1 MTSVT
6 QKNYKMENFKLSGDI
21 RTSVGKK
28 SSKLLRKQ
36 GDVPCVLY
44 GGEKTIHFYSPELS
58 FKKIIYTPN
67 AYLIK
72 LTIDEQEHNAL
83 LQDVQFHPVTDRII
97 HIDFKEISF
106 GKDVITYLP
115 IKITGESI
123 GLKEGG
129 KLSQKRRKLKVKGLP
144 KDLPDYIEIDIT
156 ELEIGE
162 SIKVGELDIK
172 NLSMLDPH
180 RSMIVAVVSSRL
192 SKGMEEGETGVE
204 IADEVEAGEETG
216 TEETGAEETG
226 AEEKTE

>member
-6 QKNYKMENFKLSGDI
+6 QKNYKMETFKLSGEL

-28 SSKLLRKQ
+28 SSKKIRAQ

-44 GGEKTIHFYSPELS
+44 GGEKTIHFFSPELS

-67 AYLIK
+67 AYLVK
-72 LTIDEQEHNAL
+72 LTIDGQEHDAL

-106 GKDVITYLP
+106 DKDVITHLP
-115 IKITGESI
+115 IKITGESTGI
-123 GLKEGG
+123 KQGG

-144 KDLPDYIEIDIT
+144 SNLPDFVEIDIT

-162 SIKVGELDIK
+162 SIKVGELDVK

-180 RSMIVAVVSSRL
+180 RSMIIAVVSSRL
-192 SKGMEEGETGVE
+192 AKGMEEGETGEEVVE
-204 IADEVEAGEETG
+204 EVEAGEETD
-216 TEETGAEETG
+216 TEDEAAEG
-226 AEEKTE
+226 KTE

>member
-6 QKNYKMENFKLSGDI
+6 QKNYKMKTFKLSGDL
-21 RTSVGKK
+21 RTSLGKK
-28 SSKLLRKQ
+28 SSKKIRLQ

-44 GGEKTIHFYSPELS
+44 GGEKTIHFSSPELS

-72 LTIDEQEHNAL
+72 LTIDGQEHNAL

-97 HIDFKEISF
+97 HIDFKEILF
-106 GKDVITYLP
+106 GKDVITQLP

-144 KDLPDYIEIDIT
+144 SNLPDFIEIDIT

-162 SIKVGELDIK
+162 SIKVGELDVE

-180 RSMIVAVVSSRL
+180 RSMIIAVVSSRL
-192 SKGMEEGETGVE
+192 AKGMEEGELGAE
-204 IADEVEAGEETG
+204 ITEEGEGEGEAGEETSTEDTG
-216 TEETGAEETG
+216 TEGT
-226 AEEKTE
+226 TE